1 MLPLLAEHPD
11 FPPNKGYITAFD
23 PLTGKTHWMREH
35 SQHWNGGTLSTEA
48 GLVFQGNGDGY
59 FVAYD
64 ATNGEELWKVN
75 TYTST
80 IAPPITYA
88 IDGEQYVAIQVGSG
102 GAGGLTDGTAMPA
115 SNKWGNFGRL
125 LVFKLNGGGS
135 IEQPEHWARDI
146 PEPPAIEMADA
157 AIDHGM
163 ELYHEVCT
171 FCHGIAVIG
180 HSAVPDLRKMSE
192 QTHRMFKEIVLE
204 GVLADRGMSSFAD
217 RLSEKDVEDI
227 YTFIIARSWQDYQ
240 AQEEAKKKGAEK
252 TGMLQLD

>member
-1 MLPLLAEHPD
+1 
-11 FPPNKGYITAFD
+11 
-23 PLTGKTHWMREH
+23 MREH

-146 PEPPAIEMADA
+146 FEPPAIEMAEA
-157 AIDHGM
+157 AIDPRHGSFI
-163 ELYHEVCT
+163 T
-171 FCHGIAVIG
+171 R
-180 HSAVPDLRKMSE
+180 SALSV
-192 QTHRMFKEIVLE
+192 TVLP
-204 GVLADRGMSSFAD
+204 
-217 RLSEKDVEDI
+217 LSAIPPCPI
-227 YTFIIARSWQDYQ
+227 Y
-240 AQEEAKKKGAEK
+240 AK
-252 TGMLQLD
+252 